1 MYIDIYTYNVYAIC
15 VYPIILYYY
24 IILYYIILYYIL
36 YDIILYTIIPIYIY
50 IYILYILNGILTST
64 FRLNGSN
71 PPPSQR
77 HAWNRS
83 VPASPNGRGHRHE
96 ASPDAKGSWEIS
108 SFNFQWRMRKV
119 GLLDDYWMIIGWL
132 LDHDWWIHV
141 DSQLYSVK
149 SLRWG

>member
-1 MYIDIYTYNVYAIC
+1 MLVFAKGKQYIYIYVYNMHMYRSLFICIQIYTHTMYMLYVY
-15 VYPIILYYY
+15 ILLSY
-24 IILYYIILYYIL
+24 IIILYYIL
-36 YDIILYTIIPIYIY
+36 FYFILYYIILYTIIPIYIY

-119 GLLDDYWMIIGWL
+119 GLLDDYWMIIG
-132 LDHDWWIHV
+132 
-141 DSQLYSVK
+141 
-149 SLRWG
+149 

>member
-1 MYIDIYTYNVYAIC
+1 MYILLSYI
-15 VYPIILYYY
+15 
-24 IILYYIILYYIL
+24 IILYYIISYYI
-36 YDIILYTIIPIYIY
+36 IYYNTYIHTY

-64 FRLNGSN
+64 FRLKGSN

-108 SFNFQWRMRKV
+108 SFNFQW
-119 GLLDDYWMIIGWL
+119 LLGNEKSGIIGWL
-132 LDHDWWIHV
+132 LDDYWLIVGSWLV
-141 DSQLYSVK
+141 DSCGFTTLLSQITPVRVSATPFTRRIGEVVVWCL
-149 SLRWG
+149 